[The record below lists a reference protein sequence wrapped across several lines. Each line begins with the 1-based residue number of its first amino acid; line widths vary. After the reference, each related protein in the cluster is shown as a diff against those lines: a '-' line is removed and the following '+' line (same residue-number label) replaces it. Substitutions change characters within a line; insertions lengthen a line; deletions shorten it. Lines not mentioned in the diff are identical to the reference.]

1 MEKIETPK
9 TAALY
14 LRAPQNVDNE
24 SEALCAQAA
33 ALQNDCLK
41 HNIKIAEV
49 FYERRSESAQHQPCR
64 TNLCKN
70 IFNRK
75 LKVDLLLF
83 TQPEVFSETLSDGLH
98 LHFILAKF
106 GVTTQAILKPKIVFS
121 FLPAHQLC

>member
-1 MEKIETPK
+1 METPK

-24 SEALCAQAA
+24 SEALCAQAV
-33 ALQNDCLK
+33 ALQNYCLK

-49 FYERRSESAQHQPCR
+49 FYERRTESAQNQPCR

-83 TQPEVFSETLSDGLH
+83 TQPEVFSETLPDALH

-106 GVTTQAILKPKIVFS
+106 GVTTKAILKPKIIFES
-121 FLPAHQLC
+121 LSTHQLC